1 MSESRS
7 RGTRDFSKYDAM
19 DTQTLEEILRLDA
32 ESPEGSG
39 SDTELLLYVMGVLAD
54 RRHENNTGKTAQEA
68 WESFQQNY
76 APEKAPSEGKKSAGK
91 GIRWL
96 RRLTAAVAAV
106 VLVVLL
112 PLTAEAFSWK
122 DVWNVVAKW
131 AKETF
136 SFVGSEAATVCEP
149 SAEYDG
155 ECASLQELLIKNK
168 VEPSIVPT
176 WIPDGFNFKAAK
188 KYLSPAQ
195 RIFIAYYTNGE
206 KELRIHVQDYV
217 RDEFQKI
224 EIENSPEVYVTDG
237 SGIEYYIFE
246 NIDQMQVIWTIDHYE
261 CTISGDVS
269 VEQAKKMV
277 NSIRKG

>member
-54 RRHENNTGKTAQEA
+54 RRHENNAGKTAQEA

-76 APEKAPSEGKKSAGK
+76 APEKARSEGKKSAGK

-136 SFVGSEAATVCEP
+136 SFVGSDVATVNEP
-149 SAEYDG
+149 VPDYDG
-155 ECASLQELLIKNK
+155 ECTSLQELLRKNK
-168 VEPSIVPT
+168 IDPSIVPT
-176 WIPDGFNFKAAK
+176 WIPDGFA
-188 KYLSPAQ
+188 LG
-195 RIFIAYYTNGE
+195 RIEKDVTPTQEIYRAFYSNDN
-206 KELRIHVQDYV
+206 KELKIRVQTFLGEEPD
-217 RDEFQKI
+217 KI
-224 EIENSPEVYVTDG
+224 EINKELVEIYEF
-237 SGIEYYIFE
+237 SGLQFYIFS
-246 NIDQMQVIWTIDHYE
+246 NMNQIRAVWATDSYQ
-261 CTISGDVS
+261 CNISGTLTIEELKS
-269 VEQAKKMV
+269 MI
-277 NSIRKG
+277 NSIGKG

>member
-54 RRHENNTGKTAQEA
+54 RRHENNAGKTAQEA

-91 GIRWL
+91 SIRWL

-136 SFVGSEAATVCEP
+136 SFVGSEAATVSEP
-149 SAEYDG
+149 VPDYDG
-155 ECASLQELLIKNK
+155 ECTSLQELLRKNK
-168 VEPSIVPT
+168 IDPSIVPT
-176 WIPDGFNFKAAK
+176 WIPDGFA
-188 KYLSPAQ
+188 LG
-195 RIFIAYYTNGE
+195 RIEKDVTPTQEIYRAFYSNDN
-206 KELRIHVQDYV
+206 KELKIRVQTFLGEEPD
-217 RDEFQKI
+217 KI
-224 EIENSPEVYVTDG
+224 EINKELVEIYEF
-237 SGIEYYIFE
+237 SGLQFYIFS
-246 NIDQMQVIWTIDHYE
+246 NMNQIRAVWATDSYQ
-261 CTISGDVS
+261 CNISGTLTIEELKS
-269 VEQAKKMV
+269 MI
-277 NSIRKG
+277 NSIGKG

>member
-32 ESPEGSG
+32 ESPEGSE

-76 APEKAPSEGKKSAGK
+76 APEKARSEGKKSAGK

-136 SFVGSEAATVCEP
+136 SFVGSDVATVNEP
-149 SAEYDG
+149 VPDYDG
-155 ECASLQELLIKNK
+155 ECTSLQELLRKNK
-168 VEPSIVPT
+168 IDPSIVPT
-176 WIPDGFNFKAAK
+176 WIPDGFA
-188 KYLSPAQ
+188 LG
-195 RIFIAYYTNGE
+195 RIEKDVTPTQEIYRAFYSNDN
-206 KELRIHVQDYV
+206 KELKIRVQTFLGEEPD
-217 RDEFQKI
+217 KI
-224 EIENSPEVYVTDG
+224 EINTELVEIYEF
-237 SGIEYYIFE
+237 SGLQFYIFS
-246 NIDQMQVIWTIDHYE
+246 NMNQIRAVWATDSYQ
-261 CTISGDVS
+261 CNISGTLTIEELKS
-269 VEQAKKMV
+269 MI
-277 NSIRKG
+277 NSIGKG

>member
-32 ESPEGSG
+32 ESPEGSE

-54 RRHENNTGKTAQEA
+54 RRHENNAGKTAQEA
-68 WESFQQNY
+68 WESFQQYY

-136 SFVGSEAATVCEP
+136 SFVGSDVATVNEP
-149 SAEYDG
+149 VPDYDG
-155 ECASLQELLIKNK
+155 ECTSFQEFLEMNL
-168 VEPSIVPT
+168 VDSSIIPT
-176 WIPDGFNFKAAK
+176 WIPNGYTLETIIKDIT
-188 KYLSPAQ
+188 PIQ
-195 RIFIAYYTNGE
+195 RVYVAYYENGQR
-206 KELRIHVQDYV
+206 ELRIRVHTYLGEDAQNLEVEVD
-217 RDEFQKI
+217 
-224 EIENSPEVYVTDG
+224 SPEVYTAK
-237 SGIEYYIFE
+237 GIDYYIFQNE
-246 NIDQMQVIWTIDHYE
+246 GQTQIIWLAAAYE
-261 CTISGDVS
+261 CTVSGNISIG
-269 VEQAKKMV
+269 QAKEMID
-277 NSIRKG
+277 SIQ

>member
-54 RRHENNTGKTAQEA
+54 RRHENNAGKTAQEA

-91 GIRWL
+91 SIRWL

-136 SFVGSEAATVCEP
+136 SFVGSDAATVSEP
-149 SAEYDG
+149 VPDYDG
-155 ECASLQELLIKNK
+155 ECTSLQEFLEKNLIT
-168 VEPSIVPT
+168 SSLAPT
-176 WIPDGFNFKAAK
+176 CIPDGFVLATLK
-188 KYLSPAQ
+188 KDVTPTQEVYIAQ
-195 RIFIAYYTNGE
+195 YVCND
-206 KELRIHVQDYV
+206 KELRIRIQTFVDTDMRSLEV
-217 RDEFQKI
+217 EADNA
-224 EIENSPEVYVTDG
+224 EIYTA
-237 SGIEYYIFE
+237 SGIDYYIFHNE
-246 NIDQMQVIWTIDHYE
+246 RQTQAIWLIATYE
-261 CTISGDVS
+261 CTISGDIS
-269 VEQAKKMV
+269 IDQAKEMI
-277 NSIRKG
+277 NSIGKG

>member
-32 ESPEGSG
+32 ESPEGSE

-91 GIRWL
+91 SIRWL

-136 SFVGSEAATVCEP
+136 SFVGSDVATVNEP
-149 SAEYDG
+149 VPDYDG
-155 ECASLQELLIKNK
+155 ECTSLQELLRKNK
-168 VEPSIVPT
+168 IDPSIVPT
-176 WIPDGFNFKAAK
+176 WIPDGFA
-188 KYLSPAQ
+188 LG
-195 RIFIAYYTNGE
+195 RIEKDVTPTQEIYRAFYSNDN
-206 KELRIHVQDYV
+206 KELKIRVQTFLGEEPD
-217 RDEFQKI
+217 KI
-224 EIENSPEVYVTDG
+224 EINKELVEIYEF
-237 SGIEYYIFE
+237 SGLQFYIFS
-246 NIDQMQVIWTIDHYE
+246 NMNQIRAVWATDSYQ
-261 CTISGDVS
+261 CNISGTLTIEELKS
-269 VEQAKKMV
+269 MI
-277 NSIRKG
+277 NSIGKG

>member
-32 ESPEGSG
+32 ESPEGSE

-76 APEKAPSEGKKSAGK
+76 APEKARSEGKKSAGK

-136 SFVGSEAATVCEP
+136 SFVGSEAATVSEP
-149 SAEYDG
+149 VPDYDG
-155 ECASLQELLIKNK
+155 ECTSLQELLQINK
-168 VEPSIVPT
+168 IDPSIVPT
-176 WIPDGFNFKAAK
+176 WIPEGYAIKSVEKAI
-188 KYLSPAQ
+188 SPTQ
-195 RIFIAYYTNGE
+195 EIYVAYYVDGE
-206 KELRIHVQDYV
+206 KELRV
-217 RDEFQKI
+217 RVESFLPNDAYNV
-224 EIENSPEVYVTDG
+224 EIEGDDFEVYVY
-237 SGIEYYIFE
+237 SGTKYYIMRNKDQIRAVWTSGSFE
-246 NIDQMQVIWTIDHYE
+246 CNF
-261 CTISGDVS
+261 SGDLS
-269 VEQAKKMV
+269 VDDAKKMID
-277 NSIRKG
+277 SIGKG

>member
-32 ESPEGSG
+32 ESPEGSE

-136 SFVGSEAATVCEP
+136 SFVGSDVATVNEP
-149 SAEYDG
+149 VPDYDG
-155 ECASLQELLIKNK
+155 ECTSLQELLRKNK
-168 VEPSIVPT
+168 IDPSIVPT
-176 WIPDGFNFKAAK
+176 WIPDGFA
-188 KYLSPAQ
+188 LG
-195 RIFIAYYTNGE
+195 RIEKDVTPTQEIYRAFYSNDN
-206 KELRIHVQDYV
+206 KELKIRVQTFLGEEPD
-217 RDEFQKI
+217 KI
-224 EIENSPEVYVTDG
+224 EINKELVEIYEF
-237 SGIEYYIFE
+237 SGLQFYIFS
-246 NIDQMQVIWTIDHYE
+246 NMNQIRAVWATDSYQ
-261 CTISGDVS
+261 CNISGTLTIEELKS
-269 VEQAKKMV
+269 MI
-277 NSIRKG
+277 NSIGKG

>member
-32 ESPEGSG
+32 ESPEGSE

-76 APEKAPSEGKKSAGK
+76 APEKARSEGKKSAGK

-136 SFVGSEAATVCEP
+136 SFVGSDVATVNEP
-149 SAEYDG
+149 VPDYDG
-155 ECASLQELLIKNK
+155 ECTSFQEFLEMNL
-168 VEPSIVPT
+168 VDSSIIPT
-176 WIPDGFNFKAAK
+176 WIPNGYTLETIIKDIT
-188 KYLSPAQ
+188 PIQ
-195 RIFIAYYTNGE
+195 RVYVAYYENGQR
-206 KELRIHVQDYV
+206 ELRIRVHTYLGEDAQNLEVEVD
-217 RDEFQKI
+217 
-224 EIENSPEVYVTDG
+224 SPEVYTAK
-237 SGIEYYIFE
+237 GIDYYIFQNE
-246 NIDQMQVIWTIDHYE
+246 GQTQIIWLAAAYE
-261 CTISGDVS
+261 CTVSGNISIG
-269 VEQAKKMV
+269 QAKEMID
-277 NSIRKG
+277 SIQ

>member
-32 ESPEGSG
+32 ESPEGSE

-76 APEKAPSEGKKSAGK
+76 APEKARSEGKKSAGK
-91 GIRWL
+91 RIRWL

-136 SFVGSEAATVCEP
+136 SFVGSENTEISEP
-149 SAEYDG
+149 VAVSEEG
-155 ECASLQELLIKNK
+155 FSSLQDALLKSNRNADM
-168 VEPSIVPT
+168 VPT
-176 WIPDGFNFKAAK
+176 WIPDGYVLKTVK
-188 KYLSPAQ
+188 KDVTPTQEVYV
-195 RIFIAYYTNGE
+195 AYYVSGQR
-206 KELRIHVQDYV
+206 ELRIRLHTYLGEDAQNLEVEVD
-217 RDEFQKI
+217 
-224 EIENSPEVYVTDG
+224 SPEVYTAN
-237 SGIEYYIFE
+237 GIDYYIFQNE
-246 NIDQMQVIWTIDHYE
+246 GQTQIIWLAAAYE
-261 CTISGDVS
+261 CTVSGNISID
-269 VEQAKKMV
+269 QAKEMID
-277 NSIRKG
+277 SIQ

>member
-32 ESPEGSG
+32 ESPEGSE

-76 APEKAPSEGKKSAGK
+76 APEKARSEGKKSAGK

-112 PLTAEAFSWK
+112 TLTAEAFSWK

-136 SFVGSEAATVCEP
+136 SFVGSDVATVNEP
-149 SAEYDG
+149 VPDYDG
-155 ECASLQELLIKNK
+155 ECTSLQELLRKNK
-168 VEPSIVPT
+168 IDPSIVPT
-176 WIPDGFNFKAAK
+176 WIPDGFA
-188 KYLSPAQ
+188 LG
-195 RIFIAYYTNGE
+195 RIEKDVTPTQEIYRAFYSNDN
-206 KELRIHVQDYV
+206 KELKIRVQTFLGEEPD
-217 RDEFQKI
+217 KI
-224 EIENSPEVYVTDG
+224 EINKELVEIYEF
-237 SGIEYYIFE
+237 SGLQFYIFS
-246 NIDQMQVIWTIDHYE
+246 NMNQIRAVWATDSYQ
-261 CTISGDVS
+261 CNISGTLTIEELKS
-269 VEQAKKMV
+269 MI
-277 NSIRKG
+277 NSIGKG

>member
-54 RRHENNTGKTAQEA
+54 RRHENNAGKTAQEA

-91 GIRWL
+91 SIRWL

-136 SFVGSEAATVCEP
+136 SFVGSENTEISEP
-149 SAEYDG
+149 VAVSEEG
-155 ECASLQELLIKNK
+155 FSSLQDALLKSNRNADM
-168 VEPSIVPT
+168 VPT
-176 WIPDGFNFKAAK
+176 WIPDGYVLKTVK
-188 KYLSPAQ
+188 KDVTPTQ
-195 RIFIAYYTNGE
+195 
-206 KELRIHVQDYV
+206 
-217 RDEFQKI
+217 
-224 EIENSPEVYVTDG
+224 EVYVTKYVDG
-237 SGIEYYIFE
+237 DKEIRIRVQTYMDTDVQNLEVEVNNPEIYTVSGIDYYIFYNE
-246 NIDQMQVIWTIDHYE
+246 RQTQAIWLIDTYE
-261 CTISGDVS
+261 CTISGDIS
-269 VEQAKKMV
+269 IAQAKEMID
-277 NSIRKG
+277 SIGKG

>member
-54 RRHENNTGKTAQEA
+54 RRHENNAGKTAQEA

-136 SFVGSEAATVCEP
+136 SFVGSDAATVSEP
-149 SAEYDG
+149 VPDYDG
-155 ECASLQELLIKNK
+155 ECTSLQELLRKNK
-168 VEPSIVPT
+168 IDPSIVPT
-176 WIPDGFNFKAAK
+176 WIPEDYALETVKKAV
-188 KYLSPAQ
+188 SPTQEIYA
-195 RIFIAYYTNGE
+195 AYYIDGKN
-206 KELRIHVQDYV
+206 ELRIRVQDYMY
-217 RDEFQKI
+217 DEFQKL
-224 EIENSPEVYVTDG
+224 EIERSPEIYFTDG
-237 SGIEYYIFE
+237 SNIEFFIFE
-246 NIDQMQVIWTIDHYE
+246 NAGQTQVIWTIDSYE
-261 CTISGDVS
+261 CTVSGDIS
-269 VEQAKKMV
+269 AEQAKRMV
-277 NSIRKG
+277 DSIKKG

>member
-32 ESPEGSG
+32 ESPEGSE
-39 SDTELLLYVMGVLAD
+39 SDTELLLYVMGVLAN

-76 APEKAPSEGKKSAGK
+76 APEKARSEGKKSAGK

-136 SFVGSEAATVCEP
+136 SFVGSDVATVNEP
-149 SAEYDG
+149 VPDYDG
-155 ECASLQELLIKNK
+155 ECTSLQELLRKNK
-168 VEPSIVPT
+168 IDPSIVPT
-176 WIPDGFNFKAAK
+176 WIPDGFA
-188 KYLSPAQ
+188 LG
-195 RIFIAYYTNGE
+195 RIEKDVTPTQEIYRAFYSNDN
-206 KELRIHVQDYV
+206 KELKIRVQTFLGEEPD
-217 RDEFQKI
+217 KI
-224 EIENSPEVYVTDG
+224 EINKELVEIYEF
-237 SGIEYYIFE
+237 SGLQFYIFS
-246 NIDQMQVIWTIDHYE
+246 NMNQIRAVWATDSYQ
-261 CTISGDVS
+261 CNISGTLTIEELKS
-269 VEQAKKMV
+269 MI
-277 NSIRKG
+277 NSIGKG